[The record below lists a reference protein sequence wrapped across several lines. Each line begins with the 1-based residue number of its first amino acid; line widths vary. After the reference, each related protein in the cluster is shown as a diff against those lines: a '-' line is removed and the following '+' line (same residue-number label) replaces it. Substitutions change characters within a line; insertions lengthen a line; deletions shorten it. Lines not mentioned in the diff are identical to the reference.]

1 MTGKTRMLGAG
12 RAGSTSYGSNV
23 NLVQFGNKLQGLA
36 PQATHFFIAGNGPA
50 GWVNYQTRTYAPK
63 RNFVFCMNRLGG
75 IGRGKSQFKIG
86 GLNNPDGS
94 RSCKPYDYIKQKE
107 TFEEKNIIT
116 KKLPNKLEKD
126 SDNDLELSTGS
137 TSELKTDISENN
149 NELQYGRGFLGKS
162 RFYTL
167 NLLKYSS
174 NEPPSRFTNEVGE
187 INSPLKMEI
196 SKING
201 KILRISTPYPL
212 QEDELEYLMSTFTL
226 EYENENDAINLNYSF
241 NNPYD
246 PSNSGVYCAQGYGGF
261 SYSTTYVFIMR
272 RRTYNIPT
280 CQLLRS
286 TYVKFIP
293 PNDLIFLEAQQIIG
307 TNESECN
314 VIVQSYDLSD
324 TNSVSNDITTDI
336 NVLANKPFL
345 RSLDLKQLQDYV
357 KSELDLYK
365 FDEETSAG
373 ISGSGYNGECL
384 DTYLLIPFCN
394 WFRYLPKVY
403 YDFNNVNFYTVVKIR
418 RDIFKSKNPYSTEQG
433 NSSYISLSL
442 DWGDNE
448 DRDADFTGTNVNTV
462 PEINILFSDWV
473 ENSDNEYL
481 YIVGTNDPEFYSS
494 ALKESLPSILDKYN
508 IPPLINLTTEEGDI
522 VKAFL
527 LSTTQITNVGL
538 LLRLKN
544 PSEELGELMDELPCY
559 PNPQTNLNQNSNSVL
574 NGQLY
579 SYINAQIYSKEIQ
592 LS

>member
-1 MTGKTRMLGAG
+1 
-12 RAGSTSYGSNV
+12 
-23 NLVQFGNKLQGLA
+23 
-36 PQATHFFIAGNGPA
+36 
-50 GWVNYQTRTYAPK
+50 
-63 RNFVFCMNRLGG
+63 
-75 IGRGKSQFKIG
+75 
-86 GLNNPDGS
+86 
-94 RSCKPYDYIKQKE
+94 YDYIKQKE

-357 KSELDLYK
+357 K
-365 FDEETSAG
+365 
-373 ISGSGYNGECL
+373 
-384 DTYLLIPFCN
+384 
-394 WFRYLPKVY
+394 
-403 YDFNNVNFYTVVKIR
+403 
-418 RDIFKSKNPYSTEQG
+418 
-433 NSSYISLSL
+433 
-442 DWGDNE
+442 
-448 DRDADFTGTNVNTV
+448 
-462 PEINILFSDWV
+462 
-473 ENSDNEYL
+473 
-481 YIVGTNDPEFYSS
+481 
-494 ALKESLPSILDKYN
+494 
-508 IPPLINLTTEEGDI
+508 
-522 VKAFL
+522 
-527 LSTTQITNVGL
+527 
-538 LLRLKN
+538 
-544 PSEELGELMDELPCY
+544 
-559 PNPQTNLNQNSNSVL
+559 
-574 NGQLY
+574 
-579 SYINAQIYSKEIQ
+579 
-592 LS
+592 